1 MSESGALIAPE
12 DRSRPPTGAAW
23 PIRALLGAAIVAAVY
38 GIGGERLDAPWIQG
52 DEQIF
57 IAQNADVTGAD
68 GRPLVARVFGLFG
81 KIHEDLYQ
89 PIPIATYALEWAL
102 WGPQPVAFLR
112 QTDVLLHALNALLFW
127 LVAFALLRRAAP
139 GSPPLQV
146 QLVSWALAL
155 LWAVHPMLV
164 SAYAADMGRTHLLAA
179 TFVLLAAYLHVRS
192 CDPDGRT
199 PFWAVLALLAAA
211 MMCKTLPGWFLV
223 VFATEA
229 ALRGARAAL
238 RSWRV
243 YAAAAL
249 CLGIAALNFVATR
262 RSGIIEDA
270 ELALFGDPLSRS
282 LLAVWIYARNLFAP
296 LDLSIWYPPD
306 IHTSWSFRGVWL
318 GGAIALALLLAL
330 AWSANRRAG
339 ATALGIAWFFA
350 AVVPVLGLVGARVSA
365 AQDRYMYLPLMGLL
379 IALGA
384 AAVRLLREPAPRL
397 GVRTYAPVAALGLAA
412 IAVVPAT
419 RALCGD
425 CRSTIRRAER
435 SLRHHPGDPRA
446 LEFSAAA
453 LAFSAGHD
461 TLEGRA
467 ASQPSFADRAV
478 ARLLE
483 AAGAAEK
490 SPQYF
495 RDQVDR
501 AAFHRRLSFHLLN
514 AGRYEESLQQAQRAE
529 SFQPDSPV
537 THMRLAHA
545 YRALGDWDRALQ
557 AYGRLEQHMPADP
570 TFRSLR
576 LTEIG
581 DLLLYVYERPELA
594 KPKYEAALAT
604 GVTLPRT
611 GVGLARCE
619 VLVGD
624 GAAGFEVAGEVLRA
638 DPENLDAALVVA
650 LYHLRSHHWPQA
662 QGTYAAILDR
672 YPTNFEAL
680 RGYHEVCGQLD
691 RWSDAAFMWQ
701 HAVDAAPIHPAFR
714 GFLAWSAACA
724 GQPGAE
730 SIARSLLEAEP
741 RNRFARL
748 ALMLLA
754 LRGGD
759 TDQALRYA
767 SDIEGTDSQSESR
780 ELERADATLRLLAE
794 RGQMGPDGVLL
805 RAVLAK
811 LAGRAEAAAE
821 LARAYLAA
829 APDSSHRAVAE
840 AVAGAVT
847 SEPIDRDGKS
857 P

>member
-1 MSESGALIAPE
+1 MPESGASTAPE
-12 DRSRPPTGAAW
+12 EPRRPPAGAAR
-23 PIRALLGAAIVAAVY
+23 PVRALLGVAIVAAVY
-38 GIGGERLDAPWIQG
+38 GIGGEQLDAPWIQG

-68 GRPLVARVFGLFG
+68 GRPLAARVFGLFG
-81 KIHEDLYQ
+81 KLHEDLYQ

-102 WGPQPVAFLR
+102 WGPQRVAFIR

-139 GSPPLQV
+139 GSPPHQV

-155 LWAVHPMLV
+155 LWAVHPMLA

-179 TFVLLAAYLHVRS
+179 TFVLLAAFLHVRS
-192 CDPDGRT
+192 CDPGGSM
-199 PFWAVLALLAAA
+199 PFWPVLALLAAA
-211 MMCKTLPGWFLV
+211 MMCKAVPGWFLV

-229 ALRGARAAL
+229 VLRGLRTAL

-249 CLGIAALNFVATR
+249 CLAFAALNFVATR
-262 RSGIIEDA
+262 LSGIIEDA

-282 LLAVWIYARNLFAP
+282 LLAVWIYARNLFSP

-306 IHTSWSFRGVWL
+306 IRTSWSYRGVWF
-318 GGAIALALLLAL
+318 GAVIALALLLAL
-330 AWSANRRAG
+330 VWSVKRG
-339 ATALGIAWFFA
+339 ARTA
-350 AVVPVLGLVGARVSA
+350 AVGVAWCFATIVPVLGLVGARVSA

-384 AAVRLLREPAPRL
+384 SAVRLLREPAARL
-397 GVRTYAPVAALGLAA
+397 GLRTYAPAAVLALAA
-412 IAVVPAT
+412 ITIVPAAK
-419 RALCGD
+419 ALCGD

-435 SLRHHPGDPRA
+435 SLRHHVGDPRA
-446 LEFSAAA
+446 LEFTAAA

-467 ASQPSFADRAV
+467 ASRPSFVERAV

-483 AAGAAEK
+483 AADAAEK

-495 RDQVDR
+495 RDEADR

-529 SFQPDSPV
+529 AFQPDSPV

-545 YRALGDWDRALQ
+545 YRALGDWGRALE
-557 AYGRLEQHMPADP
+557 AYGRLERHMPDDP

-581 DLLLYVYERPELA
+581 DLLLYIYERPELA
-594 KPKYEAALAT
+594 KPKYEAALET
-604 GVTLPRT
+604 GVTLPRA

-624 GAAGFEVAGEVLRA
+624 GAAGFEIASEVLSA
-638 DPENLDAALVVA
+638 DPDNLDAALVVA
-650 LYHLRSHHWPQA
+650 LYHLRSHHWPEA
-662 QGTYAAILDR
+662 QGTYAAILGR
-672 YPTNFEAL
+672 FPTSFEAL

-691 RWSDAAFMWQ
+691 KWSDAAFMWQ
-701 HAVDAAPIHPAFR
+701 HAVDAAPDHPAFR
-714 GFLAWSAACA
+714 GFLAWSVACA
-724 GQPGAE
+724 SQPGAE
-730 SIARSLLEAEP
+730 SIAHSLLEAEP

-754 LRGGD
+754 LRVGD
-759 TDQALRYA
+759 VDQALRHA
-767 SDIEGTDSQSESR
+767 SEIENSDSQPESR
-780 ELERADATLRLLAE
+780 ELDRADATLRLLAE
-794 RGQMGPDGVLL
+794 RGQIGPDALLL
-805 RAVLAK
+805 RAVLAR
-811 LAGRAEAAAE
+811 LAGRTAAAGE

-829 APDSSHRAVAE
+829 VPGSTHRAIAE
-840 AVAGAVT
+840 AVAGTV
-847 SEPIDRDGKS
+847 SSWPMDRDGKS

>member
-1 MSESGALIAPE
+1 MSDSPALTASDE
-12 DRSRPPTGAAW
+12 RSRPPAGAAW
-23 PIRALLGAAIVAAVY
+23 PIRAVLGAAMVALVY
-38 GIGGERLDAPWIQG
+38 GIGGEQLDAPWIQG

-68 GRPLVARVFGLFG
+68 GRPLAARVLGLFG

-89 PIPIATYALEWAL
+89 PVPLATYALEWAL
-102 WGPQPVAFLR
+102 WGPQRVAFMR

-127 LVAFALLRRAAP
+127 LVASALLRRTAP
-139 GSPPLQV
+139 GSPPRQV
-146 QLVSWALAL
+146 QLTSWALAL

-164 SAYAADMGRTHLLAA
+164 SAYAADMGRTHVLAA
-179 TFVLLAAYLHVRS
+179 TFALLAALLHIRS
-192 CDPDGRT
+192 CDADRRT
-199 PFWAVLALLAAA
+199 PFWAVLVLLAGA
-211 MMCKTLPGWFLV
+211 MMCKTLPGWFVV
-223 VFATEA
+223 VFAVEA
-229 ALRGARAAL
+229 ALRGARTAL

-243 YAAAAL
+243 YAATAL
-249 CLGIAALNFVATR
+249 CLGFAALNFLATR

-270 ELALFGDPLSRS
+270 ELALFGDRFSRS
-282 LLAVWIYARNLFAP
+282 LLAVWIYFRNLFAP

-306 IHTSWSFRGVWL
+306 IRTSWSYRGVWL
-318 GGAIALALLLAL
+318 GAAIVLALLLVL
-330 AWSANRRAG
+330 AWGARRRSAAI
-339 ATALGIAWFFA
+339 ALGIAWFLA
-350 AVVPVLGLVGARVSA
+350 TIVPVLGLVGARVSA

-384 AAVRLLREPAPRL
+384 AVVRLLREPAARL
-397 GVRTYAPVAALGLAA
+397 GVRTYAPVAALVLAA
-412 IAVVPAT
+412 IAVAPAA
-419 RALCGD
+419 RSLCGD
-425 CRSTIRRAER
+425 CRTTIRRADR
-435 SLRHHPGDPRA
+435 SLRHHAGDPRA

-467 ASQPSFADRAV
+467 VRRPNFADLAV
-478 ARLLE
+478 ARLLQ
-483 AAGAAEK
+483 AAGAAEE
-490 SPQYF
+490 SPHYF
-495 RDQVDR
+495 RDQADR

-514 AGRYEESLQQAQRAE
+514 AGNYEESLQQAQRAE
-529 SFQPDSPV
+529 AFQPDSPV

-557 AYGRLEQHMPADP
+557 AYGRLEQHMPDDV
-570 TFRSLR
+570 TFRALR

-581 DLLLYVYERPELA
+581 DLLLHIYERPDLA

-604 GVTLPRT
+604 GVTLPRA

-638 DPENLDAALVVA
+638 DPDNLDAALVVA

-662 QGTYAAILDR
+662 EGAYAAILRR
-672 YPTNFEAL
+672 YPTDFEAL

-691 RWSDAAFMWQ
+691 KWNDAAFMWQ
-701 HAVDAAPIHPAFR
+701 RAVDAAPDHPAFR
-714 GFLAWSAACA
+714 GFLAWAAACA
-724 GQPGAE
+724 GQQGAE
-730 SIARSLLEAEP
+730 SIARSLLDVEP

-748 ALMLLA
+748 AMMLLT
-754 LRGGD
+754 LRNGD
-759 TDQALRYA
+759 TEQALRHA
-767 SDIEGTDSQSESR
+767 AEVENTDSQPDSR

-794 RGQMGPDGVLL
+794 REQVGPDGLLL

-811 LAGRAEAAAE
+811 SAGRPEVAAE
-821 LARAYLAA
+821 LAREYLAA
-829 APDSSHRAVAE
+829 QPESPHRAIAE
-840 AVAGAVT
+840 AVAGAV
-847 SEPIDRDGKS
+847 SIAPDVRDGKS